1 MNSETRPMVLKPQ
14 SWWADLVNNIVADPD
29 LSQGELAVRVG
40 KTRVSVNR
48 VMQTP
53 EFQTMLE
60 DARKALG
67 KLPAAQNAIVALANG
82 IKFKHTAGELENQ
95 FQVSI
100 MAALLDETEK
110 PVYGKDGIIGHEPT
124 VSLLEK
130 AKLAMEGFKVL
141 NQKAAQ
147 IIGKQVNID
156 KSTNLNVT
164 AFEMLSPAL
173 QELAKVTVMHIPTR
187 KIEHKDG
194 STEFVMDDVNTVQPD
209 DLEEGEEEE
218 E

>member
-1 MNSETRPMVLKPQ
+1 LNSETRPALRPMP
-14 SWWADLVNNIVADPD
+14 WWSDLVNHMLADPD
-29 LSQGELAVRVG
+29 LTHKELGTRVG
-40 KTRVSVNR
+40 MSHFTVSKAIGDAG
-48 VMQTP
+48 
-53 EFQTMLE
+53 FQTMLE

-100 MAALLDETEK
+100 MDALTDNTEK
-110 PVYGKDGIIGHEPT
+110 PVYGKDGIIGYEPT
-124 VSLLEK
+124 VSLIEK

-194 STEFVMDDVNTVQPD
+194 STEFVMDTEEAP
-209 DLEEGEEEE
+209 EGEEVDEDE
-218 E
+218 S